1 MAASLPSRDI
11 TFSTLGKRDNK
22 MKRLIYTLL
31 CITFFVSC
39 QKADDNGDL
48 GGYWKLLQ
56 IEEFNNDTIIDKRN
70 EDCFW
75 AIQLRMITTNNG
87 GKGRFQHTGDSL
99 FIQMLQKPSDA
110 KAVGMYNHENEHF
123 GITMLNRSRMI
134 LQSKEVV
141 LTFRKF

>member
-1 MAASLPSRDI
+1 
-11 TFSTLGKRDNK
+11 
-22 MKRLIYTLL
+22 MKKLIYIVL
-31 CITFFVSC
+31 CSALFASC

-56 IEEFNNDTIIDKRN
+56 IEEITNDTIIDKRN
-70 EDCFW
+70 EDRFW

-99 FIQMLQKPSDA
+99 FVQMLQKPSNPKD
-110 KAVGMYNHENEHF
+110 VGLYNHEDERF
-123 GITMLNRSRMI
+123 GVTLLNRNSMI
-134 LQSKEVV
+134 LQSKDVI